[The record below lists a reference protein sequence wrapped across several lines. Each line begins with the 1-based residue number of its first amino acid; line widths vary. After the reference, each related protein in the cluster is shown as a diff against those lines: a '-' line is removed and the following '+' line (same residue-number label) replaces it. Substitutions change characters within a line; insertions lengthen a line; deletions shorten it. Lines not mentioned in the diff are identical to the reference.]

1 MSSDRILTGGV
12 WISGNCILDLSST
25 SKIDRDD
32 RGTFAIFQ
40 GSGNVKSI
48 LPELVVCGS
57 YEVTA
62 ELDGCKRVKSIK
74 NKPGGLRVARPVK
87 N

>member
-25 SKIDRDD
+25 SKIERDD

-62 ELDGCKRVKSIK
+62 ELDCVSPIAVYDPTQVEVIQSI
-74 NKPGGLRVARPVK
+74 VAST
-87 N
+87 